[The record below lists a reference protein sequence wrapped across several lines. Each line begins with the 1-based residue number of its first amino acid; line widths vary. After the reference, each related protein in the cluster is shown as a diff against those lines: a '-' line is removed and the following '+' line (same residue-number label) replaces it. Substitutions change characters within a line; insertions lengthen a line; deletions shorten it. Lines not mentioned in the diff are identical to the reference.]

1 MQFIR
6 ANTLKSRPWKNGGGE
21 TTEIAVW
28 PVGASLDT
36 FDWRISMATVEQDGP
51 FSVFPGIDRTL
62 ALLKGGLKLQ
72 FADRPNAVLTPG
84 STPFSFPGELA
95 VTAELW
101 GGPAHDLNVM
111 TRRGKW
117 RCTVEGQRQSF
128 RVAAMPGFAKS
139 PTCAVILVDGS
150 ATVHS
155 AVTRSSLGRL
165 DTVLVDPTTEHIDV
179 SLSPDGFAYLV
190 MLEAV

>member
-6 ANTLKSRPWKNGGGE
+6 ANTLKSSPWKNGGGE
-21 TTEIAVW
+21 TTQIAVW

-36 FDWRISMATVEQDGP
+36 FDWQINTALIDKDGP
-51 FSVFPGIDRTL
+51 FSDFPAIERTFV
-62 ALLKGGLKLQ
+62 LLKGGVKLT
-72 FADRPNAVLTPG
+72 FADLPTRVLTPG
-84 STPFSFPGELA
+84 SPPFVFPGD
-95 VTAELW
+95 VPTTAQLW
-101 GGPAHDLNVM
+101 GGPALAFNVM

-117 RCTVEGQRQSF
+117 LCTVEAQRQSF

-139 PTCAVILVDGS
+139 PTCAVVLVDGS
-150 ATVHS
+150 ATVHA

-165 DTVLVDPTTEHIDV
+165 DAVLIDPTTEHIDV
-179 SLSPDGFAYLV
+179 SLSADGLAYLV